1 MYKEMV
7 DREVK
12 WGCNRK
18 MVILLEIVGNLIVL
32 TYKQQFHMVQANNK
46 NELSKNWIALM
57 HSNEFPVTW
66 IG

>member
-1 MYKEMV
+1 
-7 DREVK
+7 
-12 WGCNRK
+12 

-46 NELSKNWIALM
+46 KELSKNCIALM

>member
-1 MYKEMV
+1 
-7 DREVK
+7 
-12 WGCNRK
+12 

-46 NELSKNWIALM
+46 KELSKNWIALI

-66 IG
+66 ISQAKENPARMVYK

>member
-1 MYKEMV
+1 
-7 DREVK
+7 
-12 WGCNRK
+12 

-32 TYKQQFHMVQANNK
+32 TYKRQFHMVQANNK
-46 NELSKNWIALM
+46 KELSKNWIALI